1 MRYTALAVDFD
12 GTIAHDGVCPP
23 HVVDGLKRLKQT
35 GRRLLLVTGRELPEL
50 LSIFPDIGIFD
61 RVVVENGA
69 LLYRPASGEVQE
81 LGDPPPAR
89 MIEMLRARAVPLSIG
104 KSIVATVEPHET
116 TVLEVI
122 RDLGL
127 ERQVI
132 FNKGAVM
139 ILPAGVNKASGLAVA
154 LQELALSARNVVACG
169 DGENDHALL
178 DSAEYSVAT
187 ANAIATLRE
196 RADRVTIEPRGDGV
210 LEVIADLIEHD
221 LASSPPRRPRRI
233 VTLGADAR
241 GNAFTLPA
249 AGVSML
255 VTGARSSGKSAF
267 VIRLLERLADC
278 GYQYC
283 VIDTRGEYLDFNPAV
298 VFGTPDHAPDAT
310 EVLTALG
317 KPGVHA
323 VVCVMALAGAA
334 RRELVADLL
343 RRVVALRESTGRPH
357 WIVVDEAQEA
367 RTGEASAGRPAQ
379 NMIHVSGDP
388 QGIDPDA
395 LAGIDIAVGRGR
407 EAGAALEAFARALGA
422 PPPPEPL
429 RAPETGEALVWF
441 RRGGDAPMLIRLPH
455 RDATRRRESE
465 EVGRLLRR
473 A

>member
-1 MRYTALAVDFD
+1 
-12 GTIAHDGVCPP
+12 
-23 HVVDGLKRLKQT
+23 
-35 GRRLLLVTGRELPEL
+35 
-50 LSIFPDIGIFD
+50 
-61 RVVVENGA
+61 
-69 LLYRPASGEVQE
+69 
-81 LGDPPPAR
+81 
-89 MIEMLRARAVPLSIG
+89 
-104 KSIVATVEPHET
+104 
-116 TVLEVI
+116 
-122 RDLGL
+122 
-127 ERQVI
+127 
-132 FNKGAVM
+132 
-139 ILPAGVNKASGLAVA
+139 VNKASGLAVA
-154 LQELALSARNVVACG
+154 LQELALSACNVVACG

-196 RADRVTIEPRGDGV
+196 RADRVTIEPGGDGV

-221 LASSPPRRPRRI
+221 LVKSPPVRARRV
-233 VTLGADAR
+233 VTLGADVR

-255 VTGARSSGKSAF
+255 VTGGRSSGKSAF
-267 VIRLLERLADC
+267 VIRLLERLADR

-310 EVLTALG
+310 EVLTALE

-323 VVCVMALAGAA
+323 VVCLLAVAGAA
-334 RRELVADLL
+334 RREFVAGLL
-343 RRVVALRESTGRPH
+343 RRIVALRESTGRPH

-367 RTGEASAGRPAQ
+367 RAGEALAGKPAQ
-379 NMIHVSGDP
+379 NTIHVSGDP
-388 QGIDPDA
+388 QGVDPEA
-395 LAGIDIAVGRGR
+395 LAGVDIAVGRGKDAR
-407 EAGAALEAFARALGA
+407 ACLDAFARALGA

-441 RRGGDAPMLIRLPH
+441 RRGGDAPMLIRLPD
-455 RDATRRRESE
+455 RDASRRKERE